1 MVSLI
6 TIGQNVEIISEWI
19 FNGYEILVSDLLH
32 AKGLLCLNEI
42 LYDLLLSLNQEVK
55 YEDYLAWTLTCFI
68 IRGDISVNHKQTN
81 RYMPPNRGHLVSL
94 RLASKF
100 EFVSSVVKINPSL
113 LFHPKHNAFFSLQC
127 WPTNTDYVAI
137 L

>member
-100 EFVSSVVKINPSL
+100 EFVSSVVKLILPFYFILSIT
-113 LFHPKHNAFFSLQC
+113 LFFHYNAGPPIQ
-127 WPTNTDYVAI
+127 I
-137 L
+137 M